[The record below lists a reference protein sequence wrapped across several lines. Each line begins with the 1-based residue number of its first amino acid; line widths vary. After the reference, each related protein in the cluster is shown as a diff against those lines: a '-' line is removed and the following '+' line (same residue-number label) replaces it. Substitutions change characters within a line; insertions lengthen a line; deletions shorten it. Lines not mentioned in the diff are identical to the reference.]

1 MGLRRYNVDLPKELF
16 YKLKE
21 DIEKTTL
28 NTDMIEKSKELLERL
43 LKERIEKT
51 K

>member
-1 MGLRRYNVDLPKELF
+1 MDLPKELF

-21 DIEKTTL
+21 DIEKTSL
-28 NTDMIEKSKELLERL
+28 NTDIIEKSKELLERL
-43 LKERIEKT
+43 IKERENT

>member
-1 MGLRRYNVDLPKELF
+1 MDLPKELF

-21 DIEKTTL
+21 DIEKTSL
-28 NTDMIEKSKELLERL
+28 NTDIIEKSKELMERL
-43 LKERIEKT
+43 VKERENK